1 MASSASSGDGG
12 FKFLMIAACRGG
24 TGFIC
29 PLADLWVGLL
39 VAPWV
44 LRAPEGP
51 AARVARRPHVVRRRA
66 SKPARALRSLR
77 CPPHQWRLVDVMSRS
92 PARPRRHPRAPQ
104 PGPPDPPAPFTPAG
118 SRRHPIGRYLV
129 CMYLARPRRHPRA
142 PQPGPLGPPAPF
154 TPPVSDVQARSA
166 GSPRPR
172 RRLLRPERSG
182 LRPRDLALHSAMVSA
197 KIIVS
202 TPTWRVIRPPVR

>member
-1 MASSASSGDGG
+1 MAILMASSASSGDGG

-51 AARVARRPHVVRRRA
+51 AAREARRPHVVRRRA

-77 CPPHQWRLVDVMSRS
+77 CPPHRWRLVDVLSRS
-92 PARPRRHPRAPQ
+92 P
-104 PGPPDPPAPFTPAG
+104 
-118 SRRHPIGRYLV
+118 
-129 CMYLARPRRHPRA
+129 ARPRRHPRA

-202 TPTWRVIRPPVR
+202 TPTWRVIKPPVR